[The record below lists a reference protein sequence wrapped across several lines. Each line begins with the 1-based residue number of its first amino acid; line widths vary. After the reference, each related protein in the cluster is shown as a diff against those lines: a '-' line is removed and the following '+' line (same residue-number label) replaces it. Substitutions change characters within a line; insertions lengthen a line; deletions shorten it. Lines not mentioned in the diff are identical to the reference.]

1 MRTATQLRLEA
12 YKSISPEA
20 YSQELKEYVKWRP
33 VDNKISKLKKLA
45 PWSIMI
51 DVNERY
57 ERVLKGT
64 SSFKGFNQ
72 FLTAEIKRF
81 EAAE

>member
-1 MRTATQLRLEA
+1 MKTATQLRLEA

-20 YSQELKEYVKWRP
+20 YAQELKVLVKWKP
-33 VDNKISKLKKLA
+33 VNNKIAKLKKLA

-51 DVNERY
+51 DVNARY

-64 SSFKGFNQ
+64 SSFRGFNQ
-72 FLTAEIKRF
+72 FLTAEITRLA
-81 EAAE
+81 AAE

>member
-1 MRTATQLRLEA
+1 MRTAIQLRLNA

-20 YSQELKEYVKWRP
+20 YAQELKDYVKWRP

-81 EAAE
+81 ETQE